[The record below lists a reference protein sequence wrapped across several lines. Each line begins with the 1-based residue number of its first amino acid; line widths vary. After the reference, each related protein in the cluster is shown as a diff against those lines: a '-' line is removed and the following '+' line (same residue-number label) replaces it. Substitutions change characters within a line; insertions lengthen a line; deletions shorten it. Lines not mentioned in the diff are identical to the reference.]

1 MRTLPLA
8 LLLPTVFAACATID
22 PLALDEDRPTPEEQD
37 VDGFVSGL
45 PDLDIAAAQA
55 KTEVPCESQC
65 PPPEQVNDFYCSY
78 ARFQETAHYDKFV
91 ALQPNSATL
100 WPGNIVRGADAEY
113 GVLTPVGVDLAP
125 VTFSVSLENLAGS
138 PVATM
143 SEPSLSSFR
152 LARNEILASGVT
164 GATPASLDFEVRK
177 VSNESQLAVALGASA
192 SWPGG
197 ADISASFDFSSSS
210 QKTKILV
217 NFTQA
222 YYTIDVDTPTSPSK
236 FFAEGTTVK
245 ELSKWMDVTSPP
257 VYVQSITYG
266 RRVIFSV
273 QTDATAEEIKAALE
287 AAYKGVAVEASGSIS
302 VQQKEL
308 LRDSTIRAFV
318 LGGSGND
325 AAAVIDGFDSLA
337 EYIKKGG
344 SYSPESP
351 GAPIAYKL
359 AYLDNA
365 VTKLAFAT
373 DYAERTCVRNRVDMR
388 ITFDRLE
395 HLGGDDWGDNAEVFG
410 NITVRYPTKSSP
422 VQSCTSGG
430 LIKTL
435 WNVPTGSWV
444 NLKEDYG
451 FLTIQGAFADLNDV
465 PVSDKAKIC
474 IKASFQEE
482 DAKTNE
488 WFGVDDYGTK
498 AQLIE
503 FQDGWEGE
511 HKLVTYGS
519 NDNSLGAVIKIDIAS
534 TQ

>member
-1 MRTLPLA
+1 
-8 LLLPTVFAACATID
+8 
-22 PLALDEDRPTPEEQD
+22 
-37 VDGFVSGL
+37 
-45 PDLDIAAAQA
+45 
-55 KTEVPCESQC
+55 
-65 PPPEQVNDFYCSY
+65 NDYYCSY
-78 ARFQETAHYDKFV
+78 SRFQETAHFDRFV

-100 WPGNIVRGADAEY
+100 WPGNVVRGADAEN

-125 VTFSVSLENLAGS
+125 VTFSVSLENIAGS

-143 SEPSLSSFR
+143 EKPSLSSFR
-152 LARNEILASGVT
+152 LARNSILASGVT

-197 ADISASFDFSSSS
+197 ADISASFDFNSST

-222 YYTIDVDTPTSPSK
+222 YYTIDVDTPVAPSK
-236 FFAEGTTVK
+236 FFAPGTSV
-245 ELSKWMDVTSPP
+245 EDLEKWISLTSPP

-273 QTDATAEEIKAALE
+273 QTDSSAEEIKAALE

-302 VQQKEL
+302 VQQKQL

-318 LGGSGND
+318 LGGSGDD

-365 VTKLAFAT
+365 VTKLAFVT

-388 ITFDRLE
+388 VTFDRLQ
-395 HLGGDDWGDNAEVFG
+395 HIGGDDWGDNAEIFG
-410 NITVRYPTKSSP
+410 SISVRYPTKSSP

-430 LIKTL
+430 LVKTL
-435 WNVPTGSWV
+435 WNVPAGSWI
-444 NLKEDYG
+444 NLKEDHG
-451 FLTIQGAFADLNDV
+451 FMTIQGAFVNLNDV

-474 IKASFQEE
+474 LTAKFMEE
-482 DAKTNE
+482 DGKTGE
-488 WFGVDDYGTK
+488 WFGSESYGE
-498 AQLIE
+498 ASRLIE
-503 FQDGWEGE
+503 FQDGWAGE

-519 NDNSLGAVIKIDIAS
+519 NDNSLGAIMKVDMTS